1 MAGSQARV
9 ACATCEVH
17 AESTFRVEGMDC
29 HEEVA
34 LLERRLKHLAGL
46 ESLSADVVGG
56 RLHVQYDAARLSTGA
71 ISAAVAD
78 TGMRAWL
85 EHEEAHRASADGSRF
100 VLLVTSGVALA
111 VVLAAGA
118 LSWDPVA
125 RLASAIAIAT
135 GGFHPARRALTAMR
149 LNALDMNVLM
159 SVAVL
164 GALVI
169 GEWAE
174 AATVVFLFNLAQHLE
189 SRSMDR
195 ARQAIRTLMDLAPA
209 EAVVVRHGQES
220 RVSVDT
226 IEIGE
231 IVRVRP
237 GEKIPLDGEV
247 IAGGSDVNQAPITG
261 ESLPVDRGLG
271 DEVFAGTING
281 QGSLDIRAVRV
292 GRDTT
297 LSRVI
302 HLVEAAQAQRA
313 PAQAFVDRFARVYT
327 PAVIGLAVLVAIV
340 PPFAG
345 WGAPDVWLYRAL
357 VLLVIACP
365 CALVI
370 STPVAYVS
378 ALAVGARRGVLI
390 KGGVHL
396 ERLARLRAIA
406 FDKTGTLTYG
416 QPMVVD
422 VVPLA
427 GEGAA
432 EVLSMAAAVEARSQ
446 HPIAA
451 AIVARAEQEGVATP
465 SATGFKA
472 SHGLGAEAVVAGS
485 HVLVGNA
492 RYFRE
497 RGFDLGSV
505 QSLIGDHAARG
516 RTAAVVA
523 ADSRI
528 VGLIVLADTPRE
540 SARDV
545 IDLLRAAGVSHTALL
560 TGDHAGAA
568 RSLAESVGVEDVRA
582 GLLPAE
588 KVAAVRQLREQWGQ
602 VGMVGDGVNDAPALA
617 TSDVGIAMG
626 AVGSD
631 AALETADVA
640 LMGDELARL
649 PFAMRLSR
657 AVVRTVR
664 VNIALALGVK
674 AAFLAMAIAGETS
687 LWMAIVA
694 DTGMSLLVIAN
705 GLRLLRIQ

>member
-1 MAGSQARV
+1 MATSQARV
-9 ACATCEVH
+9 SCPTCEVH

-29 HEEVA
+29 HVEVA
-34 LLERRLKHLAGL
+34 LIERRLKHLAGL

-85 EHEEAHRASADGSRF
+85 EHEEAHRANADGLRLT
-100 VLLVTSGVALA
+100 LLMASGVALA
-111 VVLAAGA
+111 ASLIAGVFGWSAA
-118 LSWDPVA
+118 A
-125 RLASAIAIAT
+125 RIAPLIAIAS
-135 GGFHPARRALTAMR
+135 GGVYPVRRALSALR

-159 SVAVL
+159 SIAVV
-164 GALVI
+164 GAIVI
-169 GEWAE
+169 GEWLE

-209 EAVVVRHGQES
+209 EAVVVRHGIES
-220 RVSVDT
+220 RGSVDA

-237 GEKIPLDGEV
+237 GEKIPIDGHV
-247 IAGGSDVNQAPITG
+247 VAGGSDINQAPITG
-261 ESLPVDRGLG
+261 ESLPVDKTSG

-281 QGSLDIRAVRV
+281 HGSLDVRAVRV

-297 LSRVI
+297 LGRVI

-313 PAQAFVDRFARVYT
+313 PAQTFVDRFAGVYT
-327 PAVIGLAVLVAIV
+327 PAVIGLAILVAIV
-340 PPFAG
+340 PPVAG
-345 WGAPDVWLYRAL
+345 WGDAGVWLYRAL

-378 ALAVGARRGVLI
+378 ALAAGARRGVLI

-396 ERLARLRAIA
+396 ERLARLKAIA
-406 FDKTGTLTYG
+406 FDKTGTLTLG
-416 QPMVVD
+416 RPAVVA

-427 GEGAA
+427 A
-432 EVLSMAAAVEARSQ
+432 EDATAVLRLAAAVEARSQ

-451 AIVARAEQEGVATP
+451 AIVARAEQEGLGPLAA
-465 SATGFKA
+465 SGFKA
-472 SHGLGAEAVVAGS
+472 SHGLGAEAVINGS
-485 HVLVGNA
+485 PVLVGNP
-492 RYFRE
+492 RYLRE
-497 RGFDLGSV
+497 RGVDLAPV
-505 QSLIGDHAARG
+505 QQAIAENAEAG
-516 RTAAVVA
+516 RTTAVVA
-523 ADSRI
+523 LGPRVI
-528 VGLIVLADTPRE
+528 GLIVLADTPRG

-545 IDLLRAAGVSHTALL
+545 IDLLRAAGVSHTAVL
-560 TGDHAGAA
+560 TGDHRGAA
-568 RSLAESVGVEDVRA
+568 EALAKSVGVEDVRA

-588 KVAAVRQLREQWGQ
+588 KVVAVRELRTRWGQ

-617 TSDVGIAMG
+617 AADVGIAMG

-649 PFAMRLSR
+649 PFAIRLSR
-657 AVVRTVR
+657 AAVRTVR
-664 VNIALALGVK
+664 INIALALGVK
-674 AAFLAMAIAGETS
+674 AAFLGMAIAGETS

>member
-1 MAGSQARV
+1 MSHSRAGV
-9 ACATCEVH
+9 ACQTCQVH

-34 LLERRLKHLAGL
+34 LIERRLKHLGGL

-56 RLHVQYDAARLSTGA
+56 RLHVQYDAARLSTGT

-85 EHEEAHRASADGSRF
+85 EHEEAHRAGTGGSRL
-100 VLLVTSGVALA
+100 VLLIASGVALA
-111 VVLAAGA
+111 VSLVAAALGWTLAARVG
-118 LSWDPVA
+118 
-125 RLASAIAIAT
+125 SAIAIAA
-135 GGFHPARRALTAMR
+135 GGIHPARRAVSAMR

-159 SVAVL
+159 SIAVL

-169 GEWAE
+169 GEWSE
-174 AATVVFLFNLAQHLE
+174 AGTVVFLFNLAQHLE

-195 ARQAIRTLMDLAPA
+195 ARQAIRTLIDLAPA
-209 EAVVVRHGQES
+209 EALVIRDRLES
-220 RVSVDT
+220 RVAVDAV
-226 IEIGE
+226 EVGA

-247 IAGGSDVNQAPITG
+247 IAGSSDVNQAPITG
-261 ESLPVDRGLG
+261 ESLPADKSVG

-281 QGSLDIRAVRV
+281 HGSLDIRAVRV

-297 LSRVI
+297 LGRVI

-313 PAQAFVDRFARVYT
+313 PAQAFVDRFARIYT
-327 PAVIGLAVLVAIV
+327 PAVIGLAILVAIV
-340 PPFAG
+340 PPLAG
-345 WGAPDVWLYRAL
+345 SGTAAVWLYRAL

-378 ALAVGARRGVLI
+378 ALAAGARRGVLI

-396 ERLARLRAIA
+396 ERLAHVRAIA
-406 FDKTGTLTYG
+406 FDKTGTLTHG
-416 QPMVVD
+416 RPVVVD

-427 GEGAA
+427 GESAA
-432 EVLSMAAAVEARSQ
+432 EVLWSAAAVEARSQ

-451 AIVARAEQEGVATP
+451 AIVARAQGDGLAP
-465 SATGFKA
+465 PAADDFKA
-472 SHGLGAEAVVAGS
+472 SHGLGAEATVAGS
-485 HVLVGNA
+485 RVLVGSA
-492 RYFRE
+492 RWLQE
-497 RGFDLGSV
+497 RGVDTSPAQGV
-505 QSLIGDHAARG
+505 IDQQAARG
-516 RTAAVVA
+516 RTAALVA
-523 ADSRI
+523 SGSRLI
-528 VGLIVLADTPRE
+528 GLIALADTPRG

-545 IDLLRAAGVSHTALL
+545 INLLRAAGVSHTAVL
-560 TGDHAGAA
+560 TGDHASAA
-568 RSLAESVGVEDVRA
+568 RALGELMGVDDVRA
-582 GLLPAE
+582 ALLPAE
-588 KVAAVRQLREQWGQ
+588 KVAAVRSLREQWGW

-617 TSDVGIAMG
+617 ASDVGIAMG

-649 PFAMRLSR
+649 PFAIRLSR

-664 VNIALALGVK
+664 VNIALAIGVK
-674 AAFLAMAIAGETS
+674 AAFLAMAIAGEAS

-694 DTGMSLLVIAN
+694 DTGMSLVVIAN

>member
-1 MAGSQARV
+1 MATSQARV
-9 ACATCEVH
+9 SCPTCEVH

-29 HEEVA
+29 HVEVA
-34 LLERRLKHLAGL
+34 LIERRLKHLAGL

-85 EHEEAHRASADGSRF
+85 EHEEAHRANADGLRLT
-100 VLLVTSGVALA
+100 LLMASGVALA
-111 VVLAAGA
+111 ASLIAGVLGWSA
-118 LSWDPVA
+118 PA
-125 RLASAIAIAT
+125 RIASLIAIAS
-135 GGFHPARRALTAMR
+135 GGVYPARRALSALR

-159 SVAVL
+159 SIAVV
-164 GALVI
+164 GAIVI
-169 GEWAE
+169 GEWLE

-209 EAVVVRHGQES
+209 EAVVVRHGIES
-220 RVSVDT
+220 RVSVDA

-237 GEKIPLDGEV
+237 GEKIPIDGHV
-247 IAGGSDVNQAPITG
+247 VAGGSDINQAPITG
-261 ESLPVDRGLG
+261 ESLPVDKTSG

-281 QGSLDIRAVRV
+281 HGSLDVRAVRV

-297 LSRVI
+297 LGRVI

-313 PAQAFVDRFARVYT
+313 PAQAFVDRFAGVYT
-327 PAVIGLAVLVAIV
+327 PAVIGLAILVAIV
-340 PPFAG
+340 PPVAG
-345 WGAPDVWLYRAL
+345 WGNAGVWLYRAL

-378 ALAVGARRGVLI
+378 ALAAGARRGVLI

-396 ERLARLRAIA
+396 ERLARLKAIA
-406 FDKTGTLTYG
+406 FDKTGTLTLG
-416 QPMVVD
+416 RPAVVA

-427 GEGAA
+427 A
-432 EVLSMAAAVEARSQ
+432 EDATAVLRLAAAVEARSQ

-451 AIVARAEQEGVATP
+451 AIVARAEQEGLVPLAA
-465 SATGFKA
+465 SGFKA
-472 SHGLGAEAVVAGS
+472 SHGLGAEAVINGS
-485 HVLVGNA
+485 PVLVGNP
-492 RYFRE
+492 RYLRE
-497 RGFDLGSV
+497 RGVDLAPV
-505 QSLIGDHAARG
+505 QQAIAENAEAG
-516 RTAAVVA
+516 RTTAVVA
-523 ADSRI
+523 LGSRVI
-528 VGLIVLADTPRE
+528 GLIVLADTPRG

-545 IDLLRAAGVSHTALL
+545 IDLLRAAGVSHTAVL
-560 TGDHAGAA
+560 TGDHRGAA
-568 RSLAESVGVEDVRA
+568 EALAKSVGVEDVRA

-588 KVAAVRQLREQWGQ
+588 KVVAVRELRTRWGQ

-617 TSDVGIAMG
+617 AADVGIAMG

-649 PFAMRLSR
+649 PFAIRLSR

-664 VNIALALGVK
+664 INIALALGVK
-674 AAFLAMAIAGETS
+674 AVFLGMAIAGETS

>member
-1 MAGSQARV
+1 MASSQARV
-9 ACATCEVH
+9 ACQTCQVH

-34 LLERRLKHLAGL
+34 LIERRLKHLGGL
-46 ESLSADVVGG
+46 ESLSADVIGG
-56 RLHVQYDAARLSTGA
+56 RLHVQYDAARLSTGT

-85 EHEEAHRASADGSRF
+85 EHEEAHRASTGGSRF
-100 VLLVTSGVALA
+100 VLLVASGVALA
-111 VVLAAGA
+111 VSLVAATLGWT
-118 LSWDPVA
+118 LVA
-125 RLASAIAIAT
+125 RIASAIAIVS
-135 GGFHPARRALTAMR
+135 GGIHPARRALSAMR

-159 SVAVL
+159 SIAVL

-169 GEWAE
+169 GEWSE

-189 SRSMDR
+189 SHSMDR

-209 EAVVVRHGQES
+209 EALVIRDGVES
-220 RVSVDT
+220 RVAIDAVDV
-226 IEIGE
+226 GAV
-231 IVRVRP
+231 VRVRP

-247 IAGGSDVNQAPITG
+247 IAGSSDVNQAPITG
-261 ESLPVDRGLG
+261 ESLPADKRVG

-281 QGSLDIRAVRV
+281 HGSLDIRAVRV

-297 LSRVI
+297 LGRVI

-313 PAQAFVDRFARVYT
+313 PAQAFVDRFARIYT
-327 PAVIGLAVLVAIV
+327 PAVIGLAILVAIV
-340 PPFAG
+340 PPLAG
-345 WGAPDVWLYRAL
+345 WGTAAVWFYRAL

-370 STPVAYVS
+370 STPVTYVS
-378 ALAVGARRGVLI
+378 ALAAGARRGVLI

-396 ERLARLRAIA
+396 ERLAEVRAIA
-406 FDKTGTLTYG
+406 FDKTGTLTHG
-416 QPMVVD
+416 RPAVVD
-422 VVPLA
+422 VVALA
-427 GEGAA
+427 RDSATD
-432 EVLSMAAAVEARSQ
+432 VLRVAAAVESRSQ

-451 AIVARAEQEGVATP
+451 AIVARAEDDGLAP
-465 SATGFKA
+465 LPAGDFKA
-472 SHGLGAEAVVAGS
+472 SHGLGAEATIAGS
-485 HVLVGNA
+485 RVLVGNA
-492 RYFRE
+492 RWLQD
-497 RGFDLGSV
+497 RGVDTSAA
-505 QSLIGDHAARG
+505 QRAIDQQAARG
-516 RTAAVVA
+516 RTAALVA
-523 ADSRI
+523 SGSRVI
-528 VGLIVLADTPRE
+528 GLIALSDTPRG

-545 IDLLRAAGVSHTALL
+545 IDLLRAAGVSHTAVL

-568 RSLAESVGVEDVRA
+568 KALGESVGVEDVRA

-588 KVAAVRQLREQWGQ
+588 KVAAVRSLRERWGQ

-617 TSDVGIAMG
+617 ASDVGIAMG

-649 PFAMRLSR
+649 PFAIRLSR
-657 AVVRTVR
+657 AAVRTVR
-664 VNIALALGVK
+664 VNIVLALGVK
-674 AAFLAMAIAGETS
+674 AAFLAMAIAGESS

-694 DTGMSLLVIAN
+694 DTGMSLVVIAN

>member
-1 MAGSQARV
+1 
-9 ACATCEVH
+9 
-17 AESTFRVEGMDC
+17 MDC

-46 ESLSADVVGG
+46 ESLSADVIGG
-56 RLHVQYDAARLSTGA
+56 RLHVQYDAARLSTGT

-85 EHEEAHRASADGSRF
+85 EHEEARRASAGGSRF
-100 VLLVTSGVALA
+100 FLLVASGVALA
-111 VVLAAGA
+111 VSLAAGA
-118 LSWDPVA
+118 FDWALGA
-125 RLASAIAIAT
+125 RIGSAIAIAT
-135 GGFHPARRALTAMR
+135 GGIHPARRALSAMR

-159 SVAVL
+159 SIAVL

-169 GEWAE
+169 GEWSE
-174 AATVVFLFNLAQHLE
+174 AATVVCLFNLAQHLE
-189 SRSMDR
+189 SHSMDR

-209 EAVVVRHGQES
+209 EAVVIRNGLEL
-220 RVSVDT
+220 RVAVDAVD
-226 IEIGE
+226 IGE

-261 ESLPVDRGLG
+261 ESLPVDKGLG

-281 QGSLDIRAVRV
+281 HGSLDIRAVRI

-297 LSRVI
+297 LGRVI
-302 HLVEAAQAQRA
+302 HLVEAAQAERA
-313 PAQAFVDRFARVYT
+313 PAQAFVDRFAQVYT
-327 PAVIGLAVLVAIV
+327 PAVIGLAILVAIV
-340 PPFAG
+340 PPLAG
-345 WGAPDVWLYRAL
+345 WGDAGAWLYRAL

-378 ALAVGARRGVLI
+378 ALAAGARRGVLI

-396 ERLARLRAIA
+396 ERLAQLRAIA
-406 FDKTGTLTYG
+406 FDKTGTLTHG
-416 QPMVVD
+416 RPAVVD
-422 VVPLA
+422 IVPFDR
-427 GEGAA
+427 ESAA
-432 EVLSMAAAVEARSQ
+432 DVLGIAAAVEARSQ

-451 AIVARAEQEGVATP
+451 AIVARAEREALAP
-465 SATGFKA
+465 PAAANFKA
-472 SHGLGAEAVVAGS
+472 SHGLGAEATIAGAP
-485 HVLVGNA
+485 VLVGNA
-492 RYFRE
+492 RWLHQ
-497 RGFDLGSV
+497 RGIDTSSA
-505 QSLIGDHAARG
+505 QHTIDECAARG
-516 RTAAVVA
+516 QTAALVA
-523 ADSRI
+523 RASQVI
-528 VGLIVLADTPRE
+528 GLIVLADAPRE

-545 IDLLRAAGVSHTALL
+545 IDLLRAAGVSHTAVL

-568 RSLAESVGVEDVRA
+568 RALAESVGVEDVRA

-588 KVAAVRQLREQWGQ
+588 KVAAVRGLREQWGQ

-617 TSDVGIAMG
+617 ASDVGIAMG

-631 AALETADVA
+631 VALETADIA

-649 PFAMRLSR
+649 PFAIRLSR
-657 AVVRTVR
+657 AAVRTVR

-674 AAFLAMAIAGETS
+674 AAFLAMAIAGEAS

>member
-1 MAGSQARV
+1 MASTPARV
-9 ACATCEVH
+9 ACPTCEVH

-34 LLERRLKHLAGL
+34 LIERRLKHLAGL

-85 EHEEAHRASADGSRF
+85 EHEEAHRAGPDQSRF
-100 VLLVTSGVALA
+100 LLLVASGIALG
-111 VVLAAGA
+111 VGLAAGA
-118 LSWDPVA
+118 LGWQLAARVA
-125 RLASAIAIAT
+125 SLAAIAS
-135 GGFHPARRALTAMR
+135 GGIYPARRALSAMR

-159 SVAVL
+159 SIAVL

-169 GEWAE
+169 GEWSE

-209 EAVVVRHGQES
+209 EAIVVRHGLES
-220 RVSVDT
+220 RVPVDT
-226 IEIGE
+226 VEMGE

-247 IAGGSDVNQAPITG
+247 VGGGSDVNQAPITG
-261 ESLPVDRGLG
+261 ESLPVDKIAG

-281 QGSLDIRAVRV
+281 HGSLDIRAVRV

-297 LSRVI
+297 LGRVI

-327 PAVIGLAVLVAIV
+327 PAVIALAVLVAIV
-340 PPFAG
+340 PPLSG
-345 WGAPDVWLYRAL
+345 WGAAGVWLYRAL

-378 ALAVGARRGVLI
+378 ALAAGARRGVLI

-406 FDKTGTLTYG
+406 FDKTGTLTHG
-416 QPMVVD
+416 RPVVVD

-427 GEGAA
+427 HADAA
-432 EVLSMAAAVEARSQ
+432 AVLRLAAAVEARSQ
-446 HPIAA
+446 HPIAT
-451 AIVARAEQEGVATP
+451 AIVARAEQEGLTRQAAV
-465 SATGFKA
+465 SFKA
-472 SHGLGAEAVVAGS
+472 SHGLGAEAVIDGAA
-485 HVLVGNA
+485 VLVGNA
-492 RYFRE
+492 RYFSDH
-497 RGFDLGSV
+497 GFD
-505 QSLIGDHAARG
+505 I
-516 RTAAVVA
+516 TAAQPVIDARAAKGQTTVVVA
-523 ADSRI
+523 SGADV

-545 IDLLRAAGVSHTALL
+545 IDLLRAAGVPHTTVL

-568 RSLAESVGVEDVRA
+568 DALAKSVGVEDVRA
-582 GLLPAE
+582 GLLPGE
-588 KVAAVRQLREQWGQ
+588 KVAAVRELRERWGQ

-617 TSDVGIAMG
+617 ASDVGIAMG

-649 PFAMRLSR
+649 PFAIRLSR

-664 VNIALALGVK
+664 TNIVLALGVK

>member
-1 MAGSQARV
+1 MASSQARV
-9 ACATCEVH
+9 ACPTCQVH

-34 LLERRLKHLAGL
+34 LIERRLKHLGGL

-56 RLHVQYDAARLSTGA
+56 RLHVQYDAARLSTGT

-85 EHEEAHRASADGSRF
+85 EHEEAHRASTGGSRF
-100 VLLVTSGVALA
+100 VLLVASGVALA
-111 VVLAAGA
+111 VSLVAAALGWTLAA
-118 LSWDPVA
+118 
-125 RLASAIAIAT
+125 RIASAIAIAT
-135 GGFHPARRALTAMR
+135 GGIYPARRALSAMR

-159 SVAVL
+159 SIAVL

-169 GEWAE
+169 GEWSE

-209 EAVVVRHGQES
+209 EALVIRDGLES
-220 RVSVDT
+220 RVAVDT
-226 IEIGE
+226 VEVGA

-247 IAGGSDVNQAPITG
+247 IAGSSDVNQAPITG
-261 ESLPVDRGLG
+261 ESLPADKSVG

-281 QGSLDIRAVRV
+281 HGSLDIRAVRV

-297 LSRVI
+297 LGRVI
-302 HLVEAAQAQRA
+302 HLVEAAQTQRA
-313 PAQAFVDRFARVYT
+313 PAQAFVDRFARIYT
-327 PAVIGLAVLVAIV
+327 PAVIGLAILVAIV
-340 PPFAG
+340 PPLAG
-345 WGAPDVWLYRAL
+345 WGTATVWLYRAL

-370 STPVAYVS
+370 STPVVYVS
-378 ALAVGARRGVLI
+378 ALAAGARRGVLI

-396 ERLARLRAIA
+396 ERLAQVRAIA
-406 FDKTGTLTYG
+406 FDKTGTLTHG
-416 QPMVVD
+416 RPAVVD

-427 GEGAA
+427 RESAA
-432 EVLSMAAAVEARSQ
+432 EVLWLAAAVESRSQ

-451 AIVARAEQEGVATP
+451 AIVARAEDDGLAPVPADD
-465 SATGFKA
+465 FKA
-472 SHGLGAEAVVAGS
+472 SHGLGAEATIAGS
-485 HVLVGNA
+485 RVLVGNA
-492 RYFRE
+492 RWLHDRGVDTSLVE
-497 RGFDLGSV
+497 RAID
-505 QSLIGDHAARG
+505 QQAALG
-516 RTAAVVA
+516 RTAALVA
-523 ADSRI
+523 SGSRVI
-528 VGLIVLADTPRE
+528 GLIALADTPRR

-545 IDLLRAAGVSHTALL
+545 IDLLRATGVSHTAVL

-568 RSLAESVGVEDVRA
+568 KALGESVGVEDVRA

-588 KVAAVRQLREQWGQ
+588 KVAAVRSLRERWGQ

-617 TSDVGIAMG
+617 ASDVGIAMG

-640 LMGDELARL
+640 LMSDELARL
-649 PFAMRLSR
+649 PFAIRLSR
-657 AVVRTVR
+657 AAVRTVR
-664 VNIALALGVK
+664 VNIVLALGVK
-674 AAFLAMAIAGETS
+674 AAFLAMAIAGESS

-694 DTGMSLLVIAN
+694 DTGMSLVVIAN
-705 GLRLLRIQ
+705 GLRLLRIS

>member
-1 MAGSQARV
+1 
-9 ACATCEVH
+9 VH

-34 LLERRLKHLAGL
+34 LIERRLKHLGGL

-56 RLHVQYDAARLSTGA
+56 RLHVQYDAARLSTGT

-85 EHEEAHRASADGSRF
+85 EHEEAHRASTGASRF
-100 VLLVTSGVALA
+100 VLLVASGVALA
-111 VVLAAGA
+111 VSLVAAALGWTLAA
-118 LSWDPVA
+118 
-125 RLASAIAIAT
+125 RIASAIAIAT
-135 GGFHPARRALTAMR
+135 GGIYPARRALSAMR

-159 SVAVL
+159 SIAVL

-169 GEWAE
+169 GEWSE

-209 EAVVVRHGQES
+209 EALIIRDGLES
-220 RVSVDT
+220 RVAVDT
-226 IEIGE
+226 VEVGA

-247 IAGGSDVNQAPITG
+247 IAGSSDVNQAPITG
-261 ESLPVDRGLG
+261 ESLPADKSVG

-281 QGSLDIRAVRV
+281 HGSLDIRAMRV

-297 LSRVI
+297 LGRVI

-313 PAQAFVDRFARVYT
+313 PTQAFVDRFARIYT
-327 PAVIGLAVLVAIV
+327 PAVIGLAILVAIV
-340 PPFAG
+340 PPLAG
-345 WGAPDVWLYRAL
+345 WGTAAVWLYRAL

-370 STPVAYVS
+370 STPVVYVS
-378 ALAVGARRGVLI
+378 ALAAGARRGVLI

-396 ERLARLRAIA
+396 ERLAQVRAIA
-406 FDKTGTLTYG
+406 FDKTGTLTHG
-416 QPMVVD
+416 RPAVVD

-427 GEGAA
+427 SESAA
-432 EVLSMAAAVEARSQ
+432 EVLWLAAAVESRSQ

-451 AIVARAEQEGVATP
+451 AIVARAEDDGLAPVPADD
-465 SATGFKA
+465 FKA
-472 SHGLGAEAVVAGS
+472 SHGLGAEATIAGS
-485 HVLVGNA
+485 RVLVGNA
-492 RYFRE
+492 RWLQD
-497 RGFDLGSV
+497 RGVDA
-505 QSLIGDHAARG
+505 SLAQRAIDQQAALG
-516 RTAAVVA
+516 RTAALVA
-523 ADSRI
+523 SGSRVI
-528 VGLIVLADTPRE
+528 GLIALADTPRG

-545 IDLLRAAGVSHTALL
+545 IDLLRAAGVSHTAVL

-568 RSLAESVGVEDVRA
+568 KTLGESVGVEDVRA

-588 KVAAVRQLREQWGQ
+588 KVAAVRSLREQWGQ

-617 TSDVGIAMG
+617 ASDVGIAMG

-631 AALETADVA
+631 VALETADVA
-640 LMGDELARL
+640 LMSDELARL
-649 PFAMRLSR
+649 PFAIRLSR
-657 AVVRTVR
+657 AAVRTVR
-664 VNIALALGVK
+664 VNIVLALGVK
-674 AAFLAMAIAGETS
+674 AAFLAMAIAGESS

-694 DTGMSLLVIAN
+694 DTGMSLVVIAN

>member
-1 MAGSQARV
+1 MATSQARV
-9 ACATCEVH
+9 SCPTCEVH

-29 HEEVA
+29 HVEVA
-34 LLERRLKHLAGL
+34 LIERRLKHLAGL

-71 ISAAVAD
+71 ISEAVAD

-85 EHEEAHRASADGSRF
+85 EHEEAHRANADGLRLT
-100 VLLVTSGVALA
+100 LLMASGVALA
-111 VVLAAGA
+111 ASLIAGVLGWSAAA
-118 LSWDPVA
+118 HI
-125 RLASAIAIAT
+125 ASLIAIAS
-135 GGFHPARRALTAMR
+135 GGVYPARRALSALR

-159 SVAVL
+159 SIAVV
-164 GALVI
+164 GAIVI
-169 GEWAE
+169 GEWLE

-209 EAVVVRHGQES
+209 EAVVVRHGIES
-220 RVSVDT
+220 RVSVDA

-237 GEKIPLDGEV
+237 GEKIPIDGHV
-247 IAGGSDVNQAPITG
+247 VAGGSDINQAPITG
-261 ESLPVDRGLG
+261 ESLPVDKTSG

-281 QGSLDIRAVRV
+281 HGSLDVRAVRV

-297 LSRVI
+297 LGRVI

-313 PAQAFVDRFARVYT
+313 PAQAFVDRFAGVYT
-327 PAVIGLAVLVAIV
+327 PAVIGLAILVAIV
-340 PPFAG
+340 PPVAG
-345 WGAPDVWLYRAL
+345 WGDAGVWLYRAL

-378 ALAVGARRGVLI
+378 ALAAGARRGVLI

-396 ERLARLRAIA
+396 ERLARLKAIA
-406 FDKTGTLTYG
+406 FDKTGTLTLG
-416 QPMVVD
+416 RPAVVA

-427 GEGAA
+427 A
-432 EVLSMAAAVEARSQ
+432 EDATAVLRLAAAVEARSQ

-451 AIVARAEQEGVATP
+451 AIVARAEQEGLGPLAA
-465 SATGFKA
+465 SGFKA
-472 SHGLGAEAVVAGS
+472 SHGLGAEAVINGS
-485 HVLVGNA
+485 PVLVGNP
-492 RYFRE
+492 RYLRE
-497 RGFDLGSV
+497 RGVDLAPV
-505 QSLIGDHAARG
+505 QQAIAENAEAG
-516 RTAAVVA
+516 RTTAVVA
-523 ADSRI
+523 LGPRVI
-528 VGLIVLADTPRE
+528 GLIVLADTPRG

-545 IDLLRAAGVSHTALL
+545 IDLLRAAGVSHTAVL
-560 TGDHAGAA
+560 TGDHRGAA
-568 RSLAESVGVEDVRA
+568 EALAKSVGVEDVRA

-588 KVAAVRQLREQWGQ
+588 KVVAVRELRTRWGQ

-617 TSDVGIAMG
+617 AADVGIAMG

-649 PFAMRLSR
+649 PFAIRLSR

-664 VNIALALGVK
+664 INIALALCVK
-674 AAFLAMAIAGETS
+674 VAFLGMAIAGETS

>member
-1 MAGSQARV
+1 MATSQARV
-9 ACATCEVH
+9 SCPTCEVH

-34 LLERRLKHLAGL
+34 LIERRLKHLAGL

-71 ISAAVAD
+71 ISEAVAD

-85 EHEEAHRASADGSRF
+85 EHEEAHRANADGLRLT
-100 VLLVTSGVALA
+100 LLMASGVALA
-111 VVLAAGA
+111 ASLIAGVFGWSAA
-118 LSWDPVA
+118 A
-125 RLASAIAIAT
+125 RIAPLIAIAS
-135 GGFHPARRALTAMR
+135 GGVYPARRALSALR

-159 SVAVL
+159 SIAVV
-164 GALVI
+164 GAIVI
-169 GEWAE
+169 GEWLE

-209 EAVVVRHGQES
+209 EAVVVRHGIES
-220 RVSVDT
+220 RVSVDA

-237 GEKIPLDGEV
+237 GEKIPIDGHV
-247 IAGGSDVNQAPITG
+247 VAGGSDINQAPITG
-261 ESLPVDRGLG
+261 ESLPVDKTSG

-281 QGSLDIRAVRV
+281 HGSLDVRAVRV

-297 LSRVI
+297 LGRVI

-313 PAQAFVDRFARVYT
+313 PAQTFVDRFAGVYT
-327 PAVIGLAVLVAIV
+327 PAVIGLAILVAIV
-340 PPFAG
+340 PPLAG
-345 WGAPDVWLYRAL
+345 WGDAGVWLYRAL

-378 ALAVGARRGVLI
+378 ALAAGARRGVLI

-396 ERLARLRAIA
+396 ERLARLKAIA
-406 FDKTGTLTYG
+406 FDKTGTLTLG
-416 QPMVVD
+416 RPAVVA

-427 GEGAA
+427 A
-432 EVLSMAAAVEARSQ
+432 EDATAVLRLAAAVEARSQ

-451 AIVARAEQEGVATP
+451 AIVARAEQEGLGPLA
-465 SATGFKA
+465 AIGFKA
-472 SHGLGAEAVVAGS
+472 SHGLGAEAVINGS
-485 HVLVGNA
+485 PVLVGNP
-492 RYFRE
+492 RYLRE
-497 RGFDLGSV
+497 RGVDLAPV
-505 QSLIGDHAARG
+505 QQAIAENAEAG
-516 RTAAVVA
+516 RTTAVVA
-523 ADSRI
+523 LGSRVI
-528 VGLIVLADTPRE
+528 GLIVLADTPRG

-545 IDLLRAAGVSHTALL
+545 IDLLRAAGVSHTAVL
-560 TGDHAGAA
+560 TGDHRGAA
-568 RSLAESVGVEDVRA
+568 EALAKSVGVEDVRA

-588 KVAAVRQLREQWGQ
+588 KVVAVRELRARWGQ

-617 TSDVGIAMG
+617 AADVGIAMG

-649 PFAMRLSR
+649 PFAIRLSR
-657 AVVRTVR
+657 AAVRTVR
-664 VNIALALGVK
+664 INIALALGVK
-674 AAFLAMAIAGETS
+674 AAFLGMAIAGETS

>member
-1 MAGSQARV
+1 MATSQARV
-9 ACATCEVH
+9 SCPTCEVH

-34 LLERRLKHLAGL
+34 LIERRLKHLAGL

-56 RLHVQYDAARLSTGA
+56 RLHVQYDAALLSTGA

-85 EHEEAHRASADGSRF
+85 EHEEAHRANADGLRLT
-100 VLLVTSGVALA
+100 LLIASGVALTA
-111 VVLAAGA
+111 SLIADVLGWGAA
-118 LSWDPVA
+118 A
-125 RLASAIAIAT
+125 RIAPLIAIAS
-135 GGFHPARRALTAMR
+135 GGLYPARRALGALR

-159 SVAVL
+159 SIAVV

-169 GEWAE
+169 GEWLE

-209 EAVVVRHGQES
+209 EAVVVRHGVES
-220 RVSVDT
+220 RVAVEA

-237 GEKIPLDGEV
+237 GEKIPIDGPV
-247 IAGGSDVNQAPITG
+247 VAGGSDVNQAPITG
-261 ESLPVDRGLG
+261 ESLPVDKTSG

-281 QGSLDIRAVRV
+281 HGSLDVRAVRV

-297 LSRVI
+297 LGRVI

-313 PAQAFVDRFARVYT
+313 PAQTFVDRFARVYT
-327 PAVIGLAVLVAIV
+327 PAVIGLAILVAIV
-340 PPFAG
+340 PPVAG
-345 WGAPDVWLYRAL
+345 WGDAGVWLYRAL

-378 ALAVGARRGVLI
+378 ALAAGARRGVLI

-396 ERLARLRAIA
+396 ERLARLKAIA
-406 FDKTGTLTYG
+406 FDKTGTLTLG
-416 QPMVVD
+416 RPAVVA

-427 GEGAA
+427 A
-432 EVLSMAAAVEARSQ
+432 EDATAVLCLAAAVEARSQ

-451 AIVARAEQEGVATP
+451 AIVARAEQEGLAP
-465 SATGFKA
+465 LAASGFKA
-472 SHGLGAEAVVAGS
+472 SHGLGAEAVINGS
-485 HVLVGNA
+485 AVLVGNP
-492 RYFRE
+492 RYLRE
-497 RGFDLGSV
+497 RGFDLAPA
-505 QSLIGDHAARG
+505 QQAIAEAAEAG
-516 RTAAVVA
+516 RTTAVVA
-523 ADSRI
+523 LGSRVI
-528 VGLIVLADTPRE
+528 GLIVLADTPRG
-540 SARDV
+540 SARGV
-545 IDLLRAAGVSHTALL
+545 IDLLRAAGVSHTAVL
-560 TGDHAGAA
+560 TGDHRGAA
-568 RSLAESVGVEDVRA
+568 EALAKSVGVEDVRA

-588 KVAAVRQLREQWGQ
+588 KVAAVRELRARWGQ

-617 TSDVGIAMG
+617 AADVGIAMG

-649 PFAMRLSR
+649 SFAIRLSR

-674 AAFLAMAIAGETS
+674 AAFLGMAIAGETS

>member
-1 MAGSQARV
+1 MATSQARGS
-9 ACATCEVH
+9 CPSCEVH

-29 HEEVA
+29 HVEVA
-34 LLERRLKHLAGL
+34 LIERRLKHLAGL

-85 EHEEAHRASADGSRF
+85 EHEEAHRANADGLRLT
-100 VLLVTSGVALA
+100 LLMASGVALA
-111 VVLAAGA
+111 ASLVAGVLGWSAA
-118 LSWDPVA
+118 A
-125 RLASAIAIAT
+125 RIASLIAIAS
-135 GGFHPARRALTAMR
+135 GGVYPARRALSALR

-159 SVAVL
+159 SIAVV
-164 GALVI
+164 GAIVI
-169 GEWAE
+169 GEWLE

-209 EAVVVRHGQES
+209 EAVVVRHGIES
-220 RVSVDT
+220 RVSVDA

-237 GEKIPLDGEV
+237 GEKIPIDGHV
-247 IAGGSDVNQAPITG
+247 VAGGSDINQAPITG
-261 ESLPVDRGLG
+261 ESLPVDKTSG

-281 QGSLDIRAVRV
+281 HGSLDVRAVRV

-297 LSRVI
+297 LGRVI

-313 PAQAFVDRFARVYT
+313 PAQAFVDRFAGVYT
-327 PAVIGLAVLVAIV
+327 PAVIGLAILVAIV
-340 PPFAG
+340 PPVAG
-345 WGAPDVWLYRAL
+345 WGDAGVWLYRAL

-378 ALAVGARRGVLI
+378 ALAAGARRGVLI

-396 ERLARLRAIA
+396 ERLARLKAIA
-406 FDKTGTLTYG
+406 FDKTGTLTLG
-416 QPMVVD
+416 RPAVVA

-427 GEGAA
+427 A
-432 EVLSMAAAVEARSQ
+432 EDATAVLRLAAAVEARSQ

-451 AIVARAEQEGVATP
+451 AIVARAEQEGLGPLAA
-465 SATGFKA
+465 SGFKA
-472 SHGLGAEAVVAGS
+472 SHGLGAEAVINGS
-485 HVLVGNA
+485 PVLVGNP
-492 RYFRE
+492 RYLRE
-497 RGFDLGSV
+497 RGVDLAPV
-505 QSLIGDHAARG
+505 QQAIAENAEAG
-516 RTAAVVA
+516 RTTAVVA
-523 ADSRI
+523 LGPRVI
-528 VGLIVLADTPRE
+528 GLIVLADTPRG

-545 IDLLRAAGVSHTALL
+545 IDLLRAAGVSHTAVL
-560 TGDHAGAA
+560 TGDHRGAA
-568 RSLAESVGVEDVRA
+568 EALAKSVGVEDVRA

-588 KVAAVRQLREQWGQ
+588 KVAAVRELRTRWGQ

-617 TSDVGIAMG
+617 AADVGIAMG

-649 PFAMRLSR
+649 PFAIRLSR

-664 VNIALALGVK
+664 INIALALGVK
-674 AAFLAMAIAGETS
+674 AVFLGMAIAGETS

>member
-1 MAGSQARV
+1 MATSQARV
-9 ACATCEVH
+9 SCPSCEVH

-29 HEEVA
+29 HVEVA
-34 LLERRLKHLAGL
+34 LIERRLKHLAGL

-85 EHEEAHRASADGSRF
+85 EHEEAHRANADGLRLT
-100 VLLVTSGVALA
+100 LLMASGVALA
-111 VVLAAGA
+111 ASLVAGVLGWSAA
-118 LSWDPVA
+118 A
-125 RLASAIAIAT
+125 RIASLIAIAS
-135 GGFHPARRALTAMR
+135 GGVYPARRALSALR

-159 SVAVL
+159 SIAVV
-164 GALVI
+164 GAIVI
-169 GEWAE
+169 GEWLE

-209 EAVVVRHGQES
+209 EAVVVRHGIES
-220 RVSVDT
+220 RVSVDA

-237 GEKIPLDGEV
+237 GEKIPIDGHV
-247 IAGGSDVNQAPITG
+247 VAGGSDINQAPITG
-261 ESLPVDRGLG
+261 ESLPVDKTSG

-281 QGSLDIRAVRV
+281 HGSLDVRAVRV

-297 LSRVI
+297 LGRVI

-313 PAQAFVDRFARVYT
+313 PAQAFVDRFAGVYT
-327 PAVIGLAVLVAIV
+327 PAVIGLAILVAIV
-340 PPFAG
+340 PPVAG
-345 WGAPDVWLYRAL
+345 WGDAGVWLYRAL

-378 ALAVGARRGVLI
+378 ALAAGARRGVLI

-396 ERLARLRAIA
+396 ERLARLKAIA
-406 FDKTGTLTYG
+406 FDKTGTLTLG
-416 QPMVVD
+416 RPAVVA

-427 GEGAA
+427 A
-432 EVLSMAAAVEARSQ
+432 EDATAVLRLAAAVEARSQ

-451 AIVARAEQEGVATP
+451 AIVARAEQEGLGPLAA
-465 SATGFKA
+465 SGFKA
-472 SHGLGAEAVVAGS
+472 SHGLGAEAVINGS
-485 HVLVGNA
+485 PVLVGNP
-492 RYFRE
+492 RYLRE
-497 RGFDLGSV
+497 RGVDLAPV
-505 QSLIGDHAARG
+505 QQAIAENAEAG
-516 RTAAVVA
+516 RTTAVVA
-523 ADSRI
+523 LGPRVI
-528 VGLIVLADTPRE
+528 GLIVLADTPRG

-545 IDLLRAAGVSHTALL
+545 IDLLRAAGVSHTAVL
-560 TGDHAGAA
+560 TGDHRGAA
-568 RSLAESVGVEDVRA
+568 EALAKSVGVEDVRA

-588 KVAAVRQLREQWGQ
+588 KVAAVRELRTRWGQ

-617 TSDVGIAMG
+617 AADVGIAMG

-649 PFAMRLSR
+649 PFAIRLSR

-664 VNIALALGVK
+664 INIALALGVK
-674 AAFLAMAIAGETS
+674 AVFLGMAIAGETS

>member
-1 MAGSQARV
+1 MAISQTRV
-9 ACATCEVH
+9 VCPTCEVH
-17 AESTFRVEGMDC
+17 AESTFRVDGMDC

-34 LLERRLKHLAGL
+34 LIERRLKHLAGL

-85 EHEEAHRASADGSRF
+85 EHEEAHRAGADGARF
-100 VLLVTSGVALA
+100 LLLLASGVALA
-111 VVLAAGA
+111 ASLAAAALGWHLGA
-118 LSWDPVA
+118 RVA
-125 RLASAIAIAT
+125 SLIAVAT
-135 GGFHPARRALTAMR
+135 GGLYPARRALSAMR

-159 SVAVL
+159 SIAVL
-164 GALVI
+164 GALAI
-169 GEWAE
+169 GEWFE

-209 EAVVVRHGQES
+209 EAVVVRQGLES
-220 RVSVDT
+220 RVPV
-226 IEIGE
+226 EAVGIGE

-247 IAGGSDVNQAPITG
+247 ISGGSDVNQAPITG
-261 ESLPVDRGLG
+261 ESLPVDKGAG

-281 QGSLDIRAVRV
+281 HGSLDIRAARV

-297 LSRVI
+297 LGRVI

-340 PPFAG
+340 PPVAG
-345 WGAPDVWLYRAL
+345 WGAAAVWLYRAL

-378 ALAVGARRGVLI
+378 ALAAGARRGVLI

-406 FDKTGTLTYG
+406 FDKTGTLTHG
-416 QPMVVD
+416 RPTVVD
-422 VVPLA
+422 VLALA
-427 GEGAA
+427 GDSAGS
-432 EVLSMAAAVEARSQ
+432 VLRLAAAVEARSQ

-451 AIVARAEQEGVATP
+451 AIVARAEQEQLLPSTAT
-465 SATGFKA
+465 SFKA
-472 SHGLGAEAVVAGS
+472 SHGLGAEAVIDGRR
-485 HVLVGNA
+485 VLVGNA

-497 RGFDLGSV
+497 RAFDIGSA
-505 QSLIGDHAARG
+505 QQLIDEHAARG
-516 RTAAVVA
+516 QTAAVVA
-523 ADSRI
+523 SGSQVI
-528 VGLIVLADTPRE
+528 GLIVLADTPRE

-545 IDLLRAAGVSHTALL
+545 IEQLHAAGVAHTAVL
-560 TGDHAGAA
+560 TGDQPGAA
-568 RSLAESVGVEDVRA
+568 EALARSVGVEDVRA

-588 KVAAVRQLREQWGQ
+588 KVAAVRQLRERWGQ

-617 TSDVGIAMG
+617 ASDVAIAMG

-649 PFAMRLSR
+649 PFAIRLSR

-664 VNIALALGVK
+664 VNIVLALGVK